1 MQPLPRMGAL
11 CTQIADKGKVVGGSE
26 ITSCVAQ
33 QAPGP
38 SAAQGEDVAIAVP
51 CPLQNGGTA
60 APLLLST

>member
-1 MQPLPRMGAL
+1 M
-11 CTQIADKGKVVGGSE
+11 QIADKGKVVGGSE
-26 ITSCVAQ
+26 ITCVIQ

-38 SAAQGEDVAIAVP
+38 SAAGGEDVAIAVP